1 MQSTVEFQICYPN
14 TNGKHAHPQIT
25 HRRAGSYTGYTGQ
38 VRDCDAVLFTERR
51 VWTAIPRPHYQSPR
65 HKLRRPYTKRR
76 GELYS
81 EVVVG
86 WICQRRYHN
95 QNLTI
100 TFQRSFK
107 PEEMDSINK
116 SISAPLQ
123 NDSVFFDGSFLFR
136 TGLYSSL
143 PFTEKCFPFPPVK
156 DRVIRIMRITG
167 PLLPLANS
175 IVFPS

>member
-1 MQSTVEFQICYPN
+1 
-14 TNGKHAHPQIT
+14 
-25 HRRAGSYTGYTGQ
+25 
-38 VRDCDAVLFTERR
+38 
-51 VWTAIPRPHYQSPR
+51 
-65 HKLRRPYTKRR
+65 
-76 GELYS
+76 
-81 EVVVG
+81 
-86 WICQRRYHN
+86 
-95 QNLTI
+95 
-100 TFQRSFK
+100 
-107 PEEMDSINK
+107 MDSINK

>member
-25 HRRAGSYTGYTGQ
+25 HRRAGSHTGYTGQ

-51 VWTAIPRPHYQSPR
+51 IWTAIPRPHYQSPR

-86 WICQRRYHN
+86 W
-95 QNLTI
+95 
-100 TFQRSFK
+100 
-107 PEEMDSINK
+107 
-116 SISAPLQ
+116 ISAPLQ